1 MNGVSYEW
9 KSDANQGKGRD
20 IGLIAQEVETV
31 LPELVVTDNKG
42 YKSLSYDRVVPVLV
56 EAIKEQQKTID
67 SQNASIKMLTERLA
81 RLESRDMTAQ
91 K

>member
-1 MNGVSYEW
+1 
-9 KSDANQGKGRD
+9 
-20 IGLIAQEVETV
+20 
-31 LPELVVTDNKG
+31 VVTDNKG